1 MKALT
6 AREKSCLY
14 WAAHGKTS
22 WEIGVILG
30 ITERTVNFH
39 IANICTKF
47 DVYTRQAAIV
57 IALQTGVLPTPE
69 GLFSRRSK
77 NPPRERD
84 QRPVVY
90 P

>member
-6 AREKSCLY
+6 AREESCLY

-22 WEIGVILG
+22 WEIGAILG

-39 IANICTKF
+39 IANTCTKF

-69 GLFSRRSK
+69 GLFSGRSK
-77 NPPRERD
+77 NPVRAHD
-84 QRPVVY
+84 QRPAAY

>member
-6 AREKSCLY
+6 AREESCLY

-39 IANICTKF
+39 IANTCAKF
-47 DVYTRQAAIV
+47 NVYTRQAAIV
-57 IALQTGVLPTPE
+57 IALQTGALPTPE
-69 GLFSRRSK
+69 GLFSKRPK
-77 NPPRERD
+77 NPAQVHD
-84 QRPVVY
+84 QRPAA
-90 P
+90 